1 MQPNHYDLLS
11 QVQPDEPRRAPRD
24 AHHRNPFQSRSPS
37 GVAPTRSEGKYFI
50 LRTNICLLCFFAS
63 SSATSLHIQHAY
75 SYTPHSR
82 HHRFCYSNM
91 YSLQYYIDSWIE
103 VASQPSSSSLSSIAT
118 NDDIITTGLR
128 VEQHGSRAYHHR
140 SRRRRL
146 QRLAAVTAAQVDY
159 SSREQSSSQD
169 EYEESE
175 SESDRVMTS
184 SNEDM
189 PQRPLGGPLLA
200 HSGPPSMSD
209 IPSSDE
215 DDASTALGMRI
226 SSSPFVPQPN
236 VFSHPPASQNP
247 AWTRPVERRRPQPSE
262 VSNSSRQTA
271 IRRNSQAGIRPT
283 HRQSQQHSPYN
294 MISPSYQADH
304 DAALRSSLSTLLS
317 CAAAARGLP
326 KSDPQP
332 SPASGPSRA
341 QPASFRLVS
350 ESVAMGEHLSEE
362 VPTSAVETNTSRR
375 PMSHNPTVASY
386 SPRPSPSA
394 PKVRRR
400 SSSPREH
407 HASASRKSRRATTAD
422 SAASPTIMTWVIS
435 AGVVVLFSAISFSA
449 GYVIGREVGRMEAS
463 TGVGSVMGDG
473 NFSGGRTSAAC
484 GQEAIKGGLKRLRW
498 SSGAAGSGV
507 IA

>member
-11 QVQPDEPRRAPRD
+11 QVQPDEPQRAPRD
-24 AHHRNPFQSRSPS
+24 AHHRNPFLSRSPS
-37 GVAPTRSEGKYFI
+37 GVAPTRSE
-50 LRTNICLLCFFAS
+50 
-63 SSATSLHIQHAY
+63 
-75 SYTPHSR
+75 
-82 HHRFCYSNM
+82 
-91 YSLQYYIDSWIE
+91 DSWIE

-128 VEQHGSRAYHHR
+128 VEQHGSRSYHHR
-140 SRRRRL
+140 NRRRRL

-189 PQRPLGGPLLA
+189 PQRSLGGPLLA
-200 HSGPPSMSD
+200 HPGPPSMPDS
-209 IPSSDE
+209 PSSDE

-236 VFSHPPASQNP
+236 VFTHPPASENP

-271 IRRNSQAGIRPT
+271 IRRNSQASIRPAR
-283 HRQSQQHSPYN
+283 RQSQQHSPYN
-294 MISPSYQADH
+294 MISPSYHADH

-332 SPASGPSRA
+332 TPPSGPSRA

-350 ESVAMGEHLSEE
+350 ESVAMGEHISEE

-375 PMSHNPTVASY
+375 PMHPPVATY
-386 SPRPSPSA
+386 SPRSSPSA

-407 HASASRKSRRATTAD
+407 HASASRKNRRATTAD
-422 SAASPTIMTWVIS
+422 STASPTIMTWVIS

-484 GQEAIKGGLKRLRW
+484 GQEAIKGGLKRFRW